1 MQKLMIG
8 NVILKSYITQVRR
21 ILITV
26 SHSCAVTHRT
36 VITAS
41 YHQPDSRLWMMLSEP
56 ALVMK
61 LQTQFNSDSTGLQIS
76 HGI

>member
-8 NVILKSYITQVRR
+8 NVILKSYITQVRP

-26 SHSCAVTHRT
+26 SHSCAVTHHP

-41 YHQPDSRLWMMLSEP
+41 HHQPDSRLWMMLSEP
-56 ALVMK
+56 ALNSK
-61 LQTQFNSDSTGLQIS
+61 PNLTQTQQAFRLATAAEV
-76 HGI
+76 